1 MSNIIRISG
10 AIGLS
15 ILKNNNSIIFI
26 FYDDH
31 SNNNYCINNNHS
43 SNYYFLNEII
53 EKIIVKHTDS
63 TVILEE
69 PFINNMDHIK
79 FLWDRTTHLTLFR
92 KYYTKVMNKCNTS
105 KLCYTFP
112 VDLRLNL
119 FDVSVEELYTNL
131 YKDQYFDDFN
141 KTVRQYFEQLL
152 FLFDIIDDTENNND
166 IIIFIKKIFNINKN
180 FHYNKLKERVIIF
193 YNKFLLNF
201 IEQKIEF
208 FLKKNNINNFIF
220 LKEFPFENCNEDVFK
235 DQLDK
240 IQSAIIEFYSII
252 LLKIKSNYKFLYFGY
267 YHSTSICNILIKYYN
282 YKLIS
287 SSGIVD
293 NIDSAFNI
301 KSCVDIDDKFL
312 PKI

>member
-15 ILKNNNSIIFI
+15 ILKNNNSIVFI

-31 SNNNYCINNNHS
+31 SNKNYCLKNYNAKNN
-43 SNYYFLNEII
+43 YFLNEII
-53 EKIIVKHTDS
+53 EKIIIKHSDS

-79 FLWDRTTHLTLFR
+79 VLWEDTTHLTLFR
-92 KYYTKVMNKCNTS
+92 KYYTKVMNKCNTN

-112 VDLRLNL
+112 VDIRLNL
-119 FDVSVEELYTNL
+119 FDVSVEELYINL
-131 YKDQYFDDFN
+131 YKDKYFDDFN
-141 KTVRQYFEQLL
+141 KTVKQYFEQLL
-152 FLFDIIDDTENNND
+152 FLFDIIDSTENNND
-166 IIIFIKKIFNINKN
+166 IIIFIKRIFDINKN
-180 FHYNKLKERVIIF
+180 FHYNKLKERIVTF
-193 YNKFLLNF
+193 YNRFLLDF
-201 IEQKIEF
+201 IEQKIEL
-208 FLKKNNINNFIF
+208 FLKNNNNDIFIYA
-220 LKEFPFENCNEDVFK
+220 KGFPFENSNDDVFK

-267 YHSTSICNILIKYYN
+267 YHSNSICDILIKYYN

-287 SSGIVD
+287 SVGITD
-293 NIDSAFNI
+293 NIDSTLNI
-301 KSCVDIDDKFL
+301 NSCVHIDEKLL
-312 PKI
+312 PTI